1 MPFGGLG
8 VLERSLLG
16 EWARCRM
23 DRARR
28 RWGGSGGGTL
38 IAGDT
43 RDDAREDATMALE
56 SASSL
61 IPVDSFNRLDVLD
74 L

>member
-16 EWARCRM
+16 ECARCRM

-28 RWGGSGGGTL
+28 RWGGSGGGIL
-38 IAGDT
+38 LAGDA
-43 RDDAREDATMALE
+43 RDVAREDATMALD

-61 IPVDSFNRLDVLD
+61 ILAESFSKLDVLD